1 MCKAVLVSALL
12 AALVPGLAIAAEEGS
27 PQTETASQ
35 ALERSLKPVRDQITN
50 MQAKIQRGVAG
61 VAPPEDPNAPPV
73 VGWVAA
79 CCTRNL
85 RALHKAI
92 PELEGHA
99 ARLARSFREI
109 GREDGE
115 SFATELALDARVLA
129 RFLEQFAAAPTE
141 AEARKVLE
149 HVINATINLNI
160 DQRSLAR
167 CCDDLT
173 FPK

>member
-1 MCKAVLVSALL
+1 MFKAVLVSALL
-12 AALVPGLAIAAEEGS
+12 VGLVPGFSLAAEDVS
-27 PQTETASQ
+27 PGTETAAQ
-35 ALERSLKPVRDQITN
+35 ALDRSLKPVRDQITN
-50 MQAKIQRGVAG
+50 MQVKIQRGVASA
-61 VAPPEDPNAPPV
+61 APPEDPDAPPV

-92 PELEGHA
+92 PELEAHA
-99 ARLARSFREI
+99 ARLARTFREV

-115 SFATELALDARVLA
+115 SFATELALDTRVLA

-141 AEARKVLE
+141 SEARKVLG

-167 CCDDLT
+167 CCDDLA